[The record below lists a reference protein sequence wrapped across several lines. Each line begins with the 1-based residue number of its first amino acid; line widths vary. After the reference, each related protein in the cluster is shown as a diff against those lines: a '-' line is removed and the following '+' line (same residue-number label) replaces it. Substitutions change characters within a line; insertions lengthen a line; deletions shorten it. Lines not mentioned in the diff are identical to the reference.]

1 MSPNYDGELLQGLNY
16 ICNNRFTEEAKNF
29 RPELAN
35 TVVTLTHPYPV
46 VTFRLRAFLSGT

>member
-1 MSPNYDGELLQGLNY
+1 MCANYDGELLQGLKR
-16 ICNNRFTEEAKNF
+16 ICNNRFAVELKNF
-29 RPELAN
+29 CHELAN

>member
-1 MSPNYDGELLQGLNY
+1 MYTNYDGELLQGLNY
-16 ICNNRFTEEAKNF
+16 ICNNRFAVEAKNF

-46 VTFRLRAFLSGT
+46 VTFR